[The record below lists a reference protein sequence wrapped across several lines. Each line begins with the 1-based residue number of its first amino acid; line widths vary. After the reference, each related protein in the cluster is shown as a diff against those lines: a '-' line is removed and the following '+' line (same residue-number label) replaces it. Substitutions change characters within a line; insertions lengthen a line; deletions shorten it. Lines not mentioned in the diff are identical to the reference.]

1 MLQLCLRDSQSS
13 STTSPMRRG
22 RGGGEG
28 EEERLE
34 PFGERGVEINMR
46 GGESQVDRHHL
57 AKRALL
63 CMSLAERER
72 GGIGND
78 C

>member
-1 MLQLCLRDSQSS
+1 
-13 STTSPMRRG
+13 MRRG
-22 RGGGEG
+22 RRGGGG

-63 CMSLAERER
+63 CMSLVEREEE
-72 GGIGND
+72 
-78 C
+78 